1 MTRKE
6 WEALVE
12 YTLNIG
18 RQMLECG
25 AEAWRAENTM
35 ARILRAYG
43 LEVQDAHVIATQA
56 AVTVKTP
63 EGGSLHQH
71 LHDSPREN
79 GDRFGAAGN
88 FKRRGPPHL

>member
-1 MTRKE
+1 MTRKD

-25 AEAWRAENTM
+25 AGPGRAENTM
-35 ARILRAYG
+35 ARIFRAYG
-43 LEVQDAHVIATQA
+43 LEVQDAHVLATQA

-63 EGGSLHQH
+63 EGSTT
-71 LHDSPREN
+71 P
-79 GDRFGAAGN
+79 APA
-88 FKRRGPPHL
+88 